1 MTRIDQCVA
10 VVMAAGE
17 SKRFG
22 ERKLYLDLAGKPVIY
37 HVLDALKQL
46 DLMDVFVVVQPGDE
60 LETAYPVLENPDYQ
74 TGQSSSIRVAMQVE
88 RDWQGVFFCP
98 ADQPFL
104 DPTVMEGMTQWL
116 EEGRIVVPRVQ
127 GRNGS
132 PVLFSKTFQ
141 KELTQLRGEE
151 GGRPIIRRHPEAVVY
166 YELDDDQMFLDIDT
180 AEDYQSARLRVR
192 EQSPKSC
199 R

>member
-1 MTRIDQCVA
+1 
-10 VVMAAGE
+10 
-17 SKRFG
+17 
-22 ERKLYLDLAGKPVIY
+22 
-37 HVLDALKQL
+37 
-46 DLMDVFVVVQPGDE
+46 
-60 LETAYPVLENPDYQ
+60 
-74 TGQSSSIRVAMQVE
+74 
-88 RDWQGVFFCP
+88 
-98 ADQPFL
+98 
-104 DPTVMEGMTQWL
+104 MEGMTQWL